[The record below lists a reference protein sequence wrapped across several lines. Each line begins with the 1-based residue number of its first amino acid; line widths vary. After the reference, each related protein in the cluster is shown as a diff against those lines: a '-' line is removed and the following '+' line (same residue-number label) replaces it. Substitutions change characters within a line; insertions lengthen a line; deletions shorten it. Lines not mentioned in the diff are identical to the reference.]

1 MSHERVTGISKPSIL
16 TSYASTEEINIAL
29 ETMSDVDDL
38 SVRYPRLLNVLQ
50 NDLCRNLL
58 RLSGSS
64 TNLTILGLSLRVI
77 FNLFNG
83 IKDHMK
89 VQLEVFLTSV
99 HLRIL
104 SFSTSSTGERTWS
117 FPPEQR
123 ELALES
129 MLEFCREPSL
139 MSDLYTNY
147 DCDIN
152 CTNLFETIC
161 CTLARVASPRDP
173 SEEKTSEDGKDEG
186 DEVELKPRLNIL
198 NRLALEGVLAVI
210 EAIAARCRSSKGFS
224 PVGNV
229 IPDDIPDP
237 TLPSP
242 PDSGNSAFLGNTICL
257 GGSGSTTDDT
267 DNINISSST
276 EYDLCSVPLTRSDKA
291 TRRVIPPE
299 RCDSDAMSESESIEW
314 LSRARH
320 QTSLALRQ
328 RKIRKKRLAKAVA
341 EFNERKRDKEWIK
354 ACESIGM
361 LPSPATPS
369 SVAQFLYGSY
379 TKLDL
384 TKVGIYL
391 SKGPSDK
398 YPFNKE
404 VLESFAS
411 LFDFTGMSFSEAL
424 RSFLTR
430 FRLPGEAQCIDRLM
444 EAFANRLYEVQLAAD
459 NADEKDR
466 SVENSMLDPPRPDDE
481 ESERSIRSGSQKMDP
496 PAATDEERDLTFPFK
511 SSDAV
516 FILSFSTIMLNTD
529 LRKLSEWHCQSILH
543 FALTFYRFR
552 RQP

>member
-1 MSHERVTGISKPSIL
+1 
-16 TSYASTEEINIAL
+16 
-29 ETMSDVDDL
+29 MSDVDDL
-38 SVRYPRLLNVLQ
+38 SVRYPRLLHVLQ

-104 SFSTSSTGERTWS
+104 SFSTSPTGERTWS

-161 CTLARVASPRDP
+161 CTLARVASPGDP
-173 SEEKTSEDGKDEG
+173 SEEKTIEDGKDEG
-186 DEVELKPRLNIL
+186 DETGDPKPRLNIL

-210 EAIAARCRSSKGFS
+210 EAIAARCRASKTFS
-224 PVGNV
+224 PGGNV
-229 IPDDIPDP
+229 IPDEISDP

-257 GGSGSTTDDT
+257 GRSESTADDT
-267 DNINISSST
+267 DNLNVSTST

-291 TRRVIPPE
+291 SQRVVPPE
-299 RCDSDAMSESESIEW
+299 RCDSDAMSESENMEW

-341 EFNERKRDKEWIK
+341 EFNERKKDKEWIK

-379 TKLDL
+379 PKLDL

-391 SKGPSDK
+391 SKGPTDK
-398 YPFNKE
+398 YPFNKD
-404 VLESFAS
+404 VLDSFAS

-424 RSFLTR
+424 RSFLQR

-444 EAFANRLYEVQLAAD
+444 EAFAKRLYEVQLAAD
-459 NADEKDR
+459 NADGNDR
-466 SVENSMLDPPRPDDE
+466 SAETSMLDPLDPPRRGDE

-496 PAATDEERDLTFPFK
+496 PVATEEERDLTFPFK
-511 SSDAV
+511 SSDAA

-529 LRKLSEWHCQSILH
+529 LRK
-543 FALTFYRFR
+543 
-552 RQP
+552 